1 VYACGGVGVC
11 ICWCICEPMYRGPS
25 RDPCIGS
32 IYHTLLRFGG
42 IQAIIL
48 SINKETN

>member
-1 VYACGGVGVC
+1 MA
-11 ICWCICEPMYRGPS
+11 WPLDGPLYM
-25 RDPCIGS
+25 GT
-32 IYHTLLRFGG
+32 IYPTLLGFGG